1 MYILKVDEE
10 ISLKLLEP
18 TDADE
23 LFTLVDESRMY
34 LRRWLPWVDEVQ
46 KATDYKPIITMWL
59 KQFQMQDGF
68 QAGIYFKG
76 KLVGVAGFHAIDWE
90 NRKTSIGYW
99 LGEESQG
106 YGIMTR
112 VVKKLVD
119 FAFDEYKLNRIEIQC
134 GEDNAQ
140 SRAIPE
146 RLGFVKEGVVRE
158 AEYLYDHFHDL
169 VTYSILFK
177 EWMG

>member
-1 MYILKVDEE
+1 MFLLKVDEE

-18 TDADE
+18 TDAEE
-23 LFTLVDESRMY
+23 LFTLVDESRMH
-34 LRRWLPWVDEVQ
+34 LRKWLPWVDAMQ
-46 KATDYKPIITMWL
+46 KATEYKPIIAMWF
-59 KQFQMQDGF
+59 KQFQIQDGF
-68 QAGIYFKG
+68 QGGIYYRG

-99 LGEESQG
+99 LAEDHQG

-112 VVKKLVD
+112 VVEKLVD
-119 FAFDEYKLNRIEIQC
+119 FAFDEYHLNRVEIRC
-134 GEDNAQ
+134 GVNNLQ

-146 RLGFVKEGVVRE
+146 RLGFVEEGIIRE

-169 VTYSILFK
+169 VSYSILYK
-177 EWMG
+177 EWIR